1 MEDFGDAF
9 QKAKLAKG
17 ATLRELSKF
26 TGKSIGYLSDVLH
39 KRKGAP
45 DLETVG
51 RIEECLEVRDNR
63 LLLIAKQQRSAR
75 SSDLIRRVAQ
85 RPKLREALLRIE
97 RLSDDQLDE
106 LDEVLKRDIIRDTT
120 FLEGLE

>member
-1 MEDFGDAF
+1 MEDFADAF
-9 QKAKLAKG
+9 KRAKAAKR

-51 RIEECLEVRDNR
+51 RIEECLDVRDNQ
-63 LLLIAKQQRSAR
+63 LLLLAKKQRSQRA
-75 SSDLIRRVAQ
+75 SDLIRRVNL

-97 RLSDDQLDE
+97 NLSDDQLDE
-106 LDEVLKRDIIRDTT
+106 LDDVLKRNIIRETDL
-120 FLEGLE
+120 FGGPE